1 MRLALACCVAAFP
14 VAAQTDFGALTHA
27 ERRALGEEV
36 RALLLAKPELAAP
49 AVAPRT
55 YAAEAY
61 QEKAQADLAL
71 ITSLTDQV
79 LAGAPIALFTGDDCA
94 DCADCADCDRALAEL
109 EAIADA
115 YAITFTH
122 HMMSDPASVALAA
135 QLGMTDPPFYV
146 MADRILRGH
155 MPDIVL
161 RRYLAP

>member
-36 RALLLAKPELAAP
+36 RALLLAEPELAAP
-49 AVAPRT
+49 AVAPRN
-55 YAAEAY
+55 YDAEAY
-61 QEKAQADLAL
+61 EEKAQADLAL
-71 ITSLTDQV
+71 IASLTDQV

-94 DCADCADCDRALAEL
+94 DCGRALAEL
-109 EAIADA
+109 EAITDT
-115 YAITFTH
+115 YSIIFTH
-122 HMMSDPASVALAA
+122 HMMSDPASAVLAA
-135 QLGMTDPPFYV
+135 QLGMTEPPFYV

>member
-14 VAAQTDFGALTHA
+14 VAAQSDFGALTHA

-36 RALLLAKPELAAP
+36 RALLLAEPELAAP
-49 AVAPRT
+49 AVAPRN
-55 YAAEAY
+55 YDAEAY
-61 QEKAQADLAL
+61 EEKAQADLAL
-71 ITSLTDQV
+71 IASLTDQV

-94 DCADCADCDRALAEL
+94 DCDRAVAEL
-109 EAIADA
+109 KAITDT
-115 YAITFTH
+115 YNITFTH
-122 HMMSDPASVALAA
+122 HMMSDPASAVLAA
-135 QLGMTDPPFYV
+135 ELGMTDPPFYV

>member
-71 ITSLTDQV
+71 IASLTDQV

-94 DCADCADCDRALAEL
+94 DCDLALAEL
-109 EAIADA
+109 EAITDA
-115 YAITFTH
+115 YDIIFTH
-122 HMMSDPASVALAA
+122 HMMSDPASAVLAA

>member
-36 RALLLAKPELAAP
+36 RALLLAEPELAAP
-49 AVAPRT
+49 AVAPRN

-71 ITSLTDQV
+71 ISSLTDQV

-94 DCADCADCDRALAEL
+94 DCGRALAEL
-109 EAIADA
+109 EAITDT
-115 YAITFTH
+115 YSIIFTH
-122 HMMSDPASVALAA
+122 HMMSDPASAALAA
-135 QLGMTDPPFYV
+135 ELGMTDPPFYV

>member
-36 RALLLAKPELAAP
+36 RAVLLAEPELAAP
-49 AVAPRT
+49 AVAPRN

-71 ITSLTDQV
+71 ISFLTDQV

-94 DCADCADCDRALAEL
+94 DCGRALAEL
-109 EAIADA
+109 EAITDT
-115 YAITFTH
+115 YSIIFTH
-122 HMMSDPASVALAA
+122 HMMSDPASAALAA

>member
-1 MRLALACCVAAFP
+1 MRLAFACWVAAFP

-27 ERRALGEEV
+27 ERRALGEEL
-36 RALLLAKPELAAP
+36 RALLLAEPELAAP

-71 ITSLTDQV
+71 IASLTDQV

-94 DCADCADCDRALAEL
+94 DCDRALVEL
-109 EAIADA
+109 DAITDT
-115 YAITFTH
+115 YGITFTH
-122 HMMSDPASVALAA
+122 HMMSDPASAALAA
-135 QLGMTDPPFYV
+135 KLGMTDPPFYV
-146 MADRILRGH
+146 MADRIVRGH

>member
-36 RALLLAKPELAAP
+36 RALLLAEPELAAP
-49 AVAPRT
+49 AVAPRN

-94 DCADCADCDRALAEL
+94 DCDRALAEL
-109 EAIADA
+109 EAITDA

-122 HMMSDPASVALAA
+122 HMMSDPASAALAA
-135 QLGMTDPPFYV
+135 QLGMTEPPFYV

>member
-36 RALLLAKPELAAP
+36 RALLLAEPELAAP
-49 AVAPRT
+49 AVAPRN
-55 YAAEAY
+55 YDAEAY
-61 QEKAQADLAL
+61 EEKAQADLAL
-71 ITSLTDQV
+71 IASLTDQV

-94 DCADCADCDRALAEL
+94 DCDRAVAEL
-109 EAIADA
+109 KAITDT
-115 YAITFTH
+115 YNITFTH
-122 HMMSDPASVALAA
+122 HMMSDPASAVLAA
-135 QLGMTDPPFYV
+135 ELGMTDPPFYV

>member
-36 RALLLAKPELAAP
+36 RALLLAEPELAAP
-49 AVAPRT
+49 AVAPRN

-71 ITSLTDQV
+71 ISSLTDQV

-94 DCADCADCDRALAEL
+94 DCGRALAEL
-109 EAIADA
+109 EAITDA

-122 HMMSDPASVALAA
+122 HMMSDPASAALAA

>member
-36 RALLLAKPELAAP
+36 RALLLAEPELAAP

-94 DCADCADCDRALAEL
+94 DCDHALAEL

-122 HMMSDPASVALAA
+122 HMMSDSASAALAA
-135 QLGMTDPPFYV
+135 ELGMTDPPFYV

>member
-36 RALLLAKPELAAP
+36 RALLLAEPELAAP
-49 AVAPRT
+49 AVAPRN

-94 DCADCADCDRALAEL
+94 DCDRALAEL
-109 EAIADA
+109 EAITDT

-122 HMMSDPASVALAA
+122 HMMSDPASAALAA

>member
-36 RALLLAKPELAAP
+36 RALLLAEPELAAP
-49 AVAPRT
+49 AVAPRN

-71 ITSLTDQV
+71 ISSLTDQV

-94 DCADCADCDRALAEL
+94 DCDRAVAEL
-109 EAIADA
+109 K
-115 YAITFTH
+115 AITDTYNISFTH
-122 HMMSDPASVALAA
+122 HMMSNPASAALAA
-135 QLGMTDPPFYV
+135 QLGMTEPPFYV

>member
-1 MRLALACCVAAFP
+1 VA
-14 VAAQTDFGALTHA
+14 
-27 ERRALGEEV
+27 E
-36 RALLLAKPELAAP
+36 PELAAP
-49 AVAPRT
+49 AVAPRN

-71 ITSLTDQV
+71 IASLTDQV

-94 DCADCADCDRALAEL
+94 DCGRALAEL
-109 EAIADA
+109 EAITDT
-115 YAITFTH
+115 YSIIFTH
-122 HMMSDPASVALAA
+122 HMMSDPASAALAA
-135 QLGMTDPPFYV
+135 QLGMTEPPFYV

>member
-36 RALLLAKPELAAP
+36 RALLLAEPELAAP
-49 AVAPRT
+49 AVAPRN

-71 ITSLTDQV
+71 ISSLTDQV

-94 DCADCADCDRALAEL
+94 DCDRALAEL
-109 EAIADA
+109 EAITDA

-122 HMMSDPASVALAA
+122 HMMSDPASAALAA

>member
-36 RALLLAKPELAAP
+36 RALLLAEPELAAP
-49 AVAPRT
+49 AVAPRN

-71 ITSLTDQV
+71 ISSLTDQV

-94 DCADCADCDRALAEL
+94 DCDRALAEL
-109 EAIADA
+109 EEITDT
-115 YAITFTH
+115 YRTTFTH
-122 HMMSDPASVALAA
+122 HMMSDPASAALAA
-135 QLGMTDPPFYV
+135 ELGMTDPPFYV

>member
-36 RALLLAKPELAAP
+36 RALLLAEPELAAP
-49 AVAPRT
+49 AVAPRN

-71 ITSLTDQV
+71 ISSLTDQV

-94 DCADCADCDRALAEL
+94 DCGRALAEL
-109 EAIADA
+109 EAITDT
-115 YAITFTH
+115 YGIIFTH
-122 HMMSDPASVALAA
+122 HMMSDPASAALAA

>member
-36 RALLLAKPELAAP
+36 RALLVAEPELAAP
-49 AVAPRT
+49 AVAPRN

-71 ITSLTDQV
+71 IASLTDQV

-94 DCADCADCDRALAEL
+94 DCGRALAEL
-109 EAIADA
+109 EAITDT
-115 YAITFTH
+115 YSIIFTH
-122 HMMSDPASVALAA
+122 HMMYDPASAALAA
-135 QLGMTDPPFYV
+135 QLGMTEPPFYV

>member
-14 VAAQTDFGALTHA
+14 VAAQTDFSALTHA

-36 RALLLAKPELAAP
+36 RALLLAEPELAAP
-49 AVAPRT
+49 AVAPRN

-71 ITSLTDQV
+71 ISSLTDQV

-94 DCADCADCDRALAEL
+94 DCDRALAEL
-109 EAIADA
+109 EAITDT
-115 YAITFTH
+115 YTITFTH
-122 HMMSDPASVALAA
+122 HMMSDPASAALAA

>member
-36 RALLLAKPELAAP
+36 RALLLAEPELAAP
-49 AVAPRT
+49 AVAPRN

-71 ITSLTDQV
+71 ISSLTDQV

-94 DCADCADCDRALAEL
+94 DCGRALAEL
-109 EAIADA
+109 EAITDI
-115 YAITFTH
+115 YSITFTH
-122 HMMSDPASVALAA
+122 HMMSDPASAALAA

>member
-36 RALLLAKPELAAP
+36 RALLLAEPELAAP

-71 ITSLTDQV
+71 ISSLTDQV

-94 DCADCADCDRALAEL
+94 DCDRALAEL
-109 EAIADA
+109 EAITDT
-115 YAITFTH
+115 YDITFTH
-122 HMMSDPASVALAA
+122 HMMYDPASAALAA
-135 QLGMTDPPFYV
+135 QLGMTEPPFYV

-155 MPDIVL
+155 MPYIVL

>member
-36 RALLLAKPELAAP
+36 RALLLAGPELAAP
-49 AVAPRT
+49 AVAPRN

-71 ITSLTDQV
+71 ISSLTDQV

-94 DCADCADCDRALAEL
+94 DCDRALAEL
-109 EAIADA
+109 EAITDT
-115 YAITFTH
+115 YTITFTH
-122 HMMSDPASVALAA
+122 HMMCDPASAALAA

>member
-36 RALLLAKPELAAP
+36 RALLVAEPELAAP
-49 AVAPRT
+49 AVAPRN

-71 ITSLTDQV
+71 ISSLTDQV

-94 DCADCADCDRALAEL
+94 DCGRALAEL
-109 EAIADA
+109 EAITDT
-115 YAITFTH
+115 YSIIFTH
-122 HMMSDPASVALAA
+122 HMMSDPASAALAA

>member
-36 RALLLAKPELAAP
+36 RALLLAEPELAAP
-49 AVAPRT
+49 AVAPRN

-94 DCADCADCDRALAEL
+94 DCDRALAEL
-109 EAIADA
+109 EAITDA

-122 HMMSDPASVALAA
+122 HMMSDPASAALAA
-135 QLGMTDPPFYV
+135 ELGMTDPPFYV

>member
-36 RALLLAKPELAAP
+36 RALLLAEPELAAP
-49 AVAPRT
+49 AVAPRN
-55 YAAEAY
+55 YDAEAY
-61 QEKAQADLAL
+61 EEKAQADLAL
-71 ITSLTDQV
+71 IASLTDQV

-94 DCADCADCDRALAEL
+94 DCGRALAEL
-109 EAIADA
+109 KAITDT
-115 YAITFTH
+115 YNITFTH
-122 HMMSDPASVALAA
+122 HMMSDPASAVLAA
-135 QLGMTDPPFYV
+135 ELGMTDPPFYV

>member
-36 RALLLAKPELAAP
+36 RALLLAEPELAAP

-71 ITSLTDQV
+71 ISSLTDQV

-94 DCADCADCDRALAEL
+94 DCDGALAEL
-109 EAIADA
+109 EEITDT
-115 YAITFTH
+115 YDITFTH
-122 HMMSDPASVALAA
+122 HMMCDPASAALAA

-161 RRYLAP
+161 RRYLSP

>member
-36 RALLLAKPELAAP
+36 RALLLAEPELAAP

-71 ITSLTDQV
+71 ISSLTDQV

-94 DCADCADCDRALAEL
+94 DCGRALAKL
-109 EAIADA
+109 EAITDT
-115 YAITFTH
+115 YSIIFTH
-122 HMMSDPASVALAA
+122 HMMSDPASAALAA
-135 QLGMTDPPFYV
+135 QLGMTEPPFYV

>member
-36 RALLLAKPELAAP
+36 RALLLAEPELAAP
-49 AVAPRT
+49 AVAPRN

-71 ITSLTDQV
+71 ISSLTDQV

-94 DCADCADCDRALAEL
+94 DCGRALAEL
-109 EAIADA
+109 EAITDT
-115 YAITFTH
+115 YSIIFTH
-122 HMMSDPASVALAA
+122 HMMSDPASAALAA
-135 QLGMTDPPFYV
+135 QLGMTEPPFYV

>member
-36 RALLLAKPELAAP
+36 RALLVAEPELAAP
-49 AVAPRT
+49 AVAPRN
-55 YAAEAY
+55 YDAEAY
-61 QEKAQADLAL
+61 EEKAQADLAL
-71 ITSLTDQV
+71 IASLTDQV

-94 DCADCADCDRALAEL
+94 DCGRALAEL
-109 EAIADA
+109 EAITDT
-115 YAITFTH
+115 YSIIFTH
-122 HMMSDPASVALAA
+122 HMMSDPASAALAA
-135 QLGMTDPPFYV
+135 QLGMTEPPFYV

>member
-36 RALLLAKPELAAP
+36 RALLVAEPELAAP
-49 AVAPRT
+49 AVAPRN

-71 ITSLTDQV
+71 ISSLTDQV

-94 DCADCADCDRALAEL
+94 DCGRALAEL
-109 EAIADA
+109 EAITDT
-115 YAITFTH
+115 YSIIFTH
-122 HMMSDPASVALAA
+122 HMMSDPASAVLAA
-135 QLGMTDPPFYV
+135 ELGMTDPPFYV

>member
-36 RALLLAKPELAAP
+36 RALLLAEPELAAP

-71 ITSLTDQV
+71 ISSLTDQV

-94 DCADCADCDRALAEL
+94 DCDRAVAEL
-109 EAIADA
+109 EAITDT
-115 YAITFTH
+115 YNITFTH
-122 HMMSDPASVALAA
+122 HMMSDPASAALAA

-161 RRYLAP
+161 RRYLAQ

>member
-1 MRLALACCVAAFP
+1 M
-14 VAAQTDFGALTHA
+14 
-27 ERRALGEEV
+27 
-36 RALLLAKPELAAP
+36 
-49 AVAPRT
+49 APRN

-71 ITSLTDQV
+71 ISSLTDQV

-94 DCADCADCDRALAEL
+94 DCDRAVAEL
-109 EAIADA
+109 KAITDT
-115 YAITFTH
+115 YNITFTH
-122 HMMSDPASVALAA
+122 HMMSDPASAALAA
-135 QLGMTDPPFYV
+135 ELGMTDPPFYV